1 MYLKSSDET
10 HILVVDDDEEIRE
23 LYEYYLEEL
32 GFNVDVAKD
41 GEDAIEKS
49 KYTSYDLAIIDYR
62 LPGVNGNVVAAEI
75 NENSPATH
83 ILFITGSYDLV
94 QHLSSNNSRCYVL
107 LKPVKVDE
115 IIKTIKTALVDPEA
129 KFHQPSQEYTVVK

>member
-1 MYLKSSDET
+1 MYIKSPDET
-10 HILVVDDDEEIRE
+10 HILVVEDVEEIQE
-23 LYEYYLEEL
+23 LYGYYLEEL
-32 GFNVDVAKD
+32 GFNVDLAKD
-41 GEDAIEKS
+41 GEIAIEKS
-49 KYTSYDLAIIDYR
+49 KCNSYDLAIIDFR

-75 NENSPATH
+75 SEKNPATH

-94 QHLSSNNSRCYVL
+94 QHLSSKDSKYYVL

-129 KFHQPSQEYTVVK
+129 KFHQPLEDYTVVE

>member
-1 MYLKSSDET
+1 MYIKSPDET
-10 HILVVDDDEEIRE
+10 HILVVEDDEEIQE
-23 LYEYYLEEL
+23 LYGYYLEEL

-49 KYTSYDLAIIDYR
+49 KYTSYDLAIIDFR

-94 QHLSSNNSRCYVL
+94 HQLSSKESKYYVL

-129 KFHQPSQEYTVVK
+129 KFHQPSQEYTVVN

>member
-1 MYLKSSDET
+1 MYIKSPNET
-10 HILVVDDDEEIRE
+10 HILVVEDDEEIQK
-23 LYEYYLEEL
+23 LYGHYLEEL
-32 GFNVDVAKD
+32 GFNVDLVKN

-94 QHLSSNNSRCYVL
+94 HQLSSKDSKYYVL

>member
-1 MYLKSSDET
+1 MYIKSPDKT
-10 HILVVDDDEEIRE
+10 HILVVEDDEEIQE
-23 LYEYYLEEL
+23 LYGYYLEEL
-32 GFNVDVAKD
+32 GFNVDLAKD

-49 KYTSYDLAIIDYR
+49 KRTSYDLAIIDFR

-75 NENSPATH
+75 SEKNPATH
-83 ILFITGSYDLV
+83 LLFITGSYDLV
-94 QHLSSNNSRCYVL
+94 QHLSSQDSKYYVL

-129 KFHQPSQEYTVVK
+129 KFHQPIEDYSVVE

>member
-1 MYLKSSDET
+1 MYLKSPDET
-10 HILVVDDDEEIRE
+10 HILVVEDDEEIQE
-23 LYEYYLEEL
+23 LYGYYLEEL
-32 GFNVDVAKD
+32 GFNVDLAKD

-49 KYTSYDLAIIDYR
+49 KSNSYDLAIIDFR
-62 LPGVNGNVVAAEI
+62 LPGVNGNIVAAEI
-75 NENSPATH
+75 SEKNPATH

-94 QHLSSNNSRCYVL
+94 QHLTSKDSKYYVL

-129 KFHQPSQEYTVVK
+129 KFHQPLEDYTVVE